1 MKRALFALAVS
12 FFPLQPAARAADIIV
27 MSGGAPKDV
36 LLTLVPQFE
45 KLTGHH
51 VTTQHVLVSALRQR
65 ILAGETADVLLMPTT
80 VLDNLATLQKILPE
94 NRAAFGILKLVAIV
108 KDGAARPDISTVDA
122 FRRALVEAPSV
133 VYSTPASTPSGAH
146 MASTV
151 SRLDIS
157 DIVERKVTYRPALEG
172 GVSMVAE
179 GRAAIGIYP
188 ASEVVHV
195 AGITSLGPLP
205 EPVQLTLIY
214 GGAIAATSKTPG
226 PARDF
231 IRFLAAP
238 ENRAVWRHE
247 GFEIPH

>member
-12 FFPLQPAARAADIIV
+12 LFPLQPAARAADIIV
-27 MSGGAPKDV
+27 MSGGAPKDA

-108 KDGAARPDISTVDA
+108 KDGAPRPDISTVDA

-151 SRLDIS
+151 SQLGIS
-157 DIVERKVTYRPALEG
+157 DTVERKVTYRPALEG

-195 AGITSLGPLP
+195 AGIASLGPLP